1 MTRKILFLGTSHV
14 GSFRNV
20 AESINCIDF
29 VFDFIAFGVPVWRLM
44 LNQSDLVIRSNSLAF
59 DIFDSHELV
68 RVIEQADHRF
78 DLVCRRVT
86 SIIKNPVII
95 ENLSDYCAIVFVD
108 CLFRYPLGLSYSVGN
123 DGGLALRLCGQP
135 VSFELLSE
143 LPNVAGVVT
152 SFAAPFLVE
161 SLLFKNNKR
170 TSFVDLFRALN
181 SSVGDDVPLVL
192 WTFPGFAEQFPPGHI
207 ETSTDRDL
215 MARIHRYAL
224 IRNNVPL
231 HYLQPPPELLDK
243 TSGRVLPQYLGQA
256 FHANDA
262 FAILALQSLLQVIRG
277 VLS

>member
-44 LNQSDLVIRSNSLAF
+44 LNQSDLVVRSNSLAF

-95 ENLSDYCAIVFVD
+95 SNLSDYCAIVFVD
-108 CLFRYPLGLSYSVGN
+108 CLFRYPLDLSCSVGN
-123 DGGLALRLCGQP
+123 DGGLAMRLCGQP

-152 SFAAPFLVE
+152 SFAAPFSSE

-170 TSFVDLFRALN
+170 TSFVDLFRALK
-181 SSVGDDVPLVL
+181 SSVGDDVLLVL
-192 WTFPGFAEQFPPGHI
+192 WTFPGFAEQFSSNI
-207 ETSTDRDL
+207 LDTSTDLDL
-215 MARIHRYAL
+215 MARVHRHAL
-224 IRNNVPL
+224 SRNDVSL
-231 HYLQPPPELLDK
+231 QYLQPPSVLLDPI
-243 TSGRVLPQYLGQA
+243 SGRVSPKYIGQG

-262 FAILALQSLLQVIRG
+262 FAITALQSILQFIRG
-277 VLS
+277 VVS